1 MANLTCETGA
11 VVLHGYMG
19 KFHIVQGVFF
29 FHVFFPLFF
38 FFFFCFGFPL
48 LCVCLTVGSLIC
60 LSLVW
65 LIMFGVLIYMMMR
78 LPSWCDPIS

>member
-38 FFFFCFGFPL
+38 FSFFVLVSPF
-48 LCVCLTVGSLIC
+48 CVCV
-60 LSLVW
+60 
-65 LIMFGVLIYMMMR
+65 
-78 LPSWCDPIS
+78 

>member
-38 FFFFCFGFPL
+38 FLFLFWFPPSV
-48 LCVCLTVGSLIC
+48 CVFDSGKFDMFVTCLVNNVWCTNLYDDETAF
-60 LSLVW
+60 LV
-65 LIMFGVLIYMMMR
+65 
-78 LPSWCDPIS
+78 